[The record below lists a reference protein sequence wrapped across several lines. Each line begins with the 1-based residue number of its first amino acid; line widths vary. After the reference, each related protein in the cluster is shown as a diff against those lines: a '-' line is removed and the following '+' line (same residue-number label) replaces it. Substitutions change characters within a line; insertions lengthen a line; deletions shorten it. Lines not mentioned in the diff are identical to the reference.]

1 MDTYYKYKKYKSKYI
16 KLNNLLENYKKDYT
30 SYTYCDK
37 KGFEQHQGECWND
50 TIQTFFCFSD
60 ECKIQVQRKL
70 WNLTAE
76 EIVEFAFIMGRDKY
90 LPYVYKTRINDLK
103 LKLIEYIRILQERLC
118 HYIQIDPSIKVKPK
132 KCNVLDVCHLKDP
145 NKVLSNSLRLGVE
158 GAIVGL
164 EITRNKEIPHDL
176 KDENHGGLYY
186 DEVIL
191 YTLLSIILLDNQNII
206 IAKGKPIDELMKENL
221 DEVIFIKVISNYSSI
236 NSNQVN
242 HVTGFL
248 KCNGKLLFYDNNHG
262 FIDFDWK
269 KYLFVYLQNL
279 DYIPVINMSIFMQPF
294 FKNQKN
300 NKYYSLDNQEII
312 IKNSNN
318 LQVFT
323 HLTLFKKIKISNEI
337 DYINKSRESL
347 LQIEIANKTFINI
360 KKYIENGLDIN
371 ETYLDDKS
379 NIVQYLLYN
388 NCNEI
393 KLFEYLINEIKVP
406 INYVNAYDYNAL
418 YFCENQ
424 TIFEFLFNKGCDI
437 NKISKVTGNSIL
449 FNRTDLNLVKFIC
462 GKINKDII
470 SIKNFNGNTILHILA
485 IYDYFDIFFYLVNTY
500 KLYINTLNNDN
511 ETPIH
516 FAIKHNS
523 KRIFNNFINK
533 DLLKLKNKKGNLL
546 HYAVEYRNF
555 DAIKKL
561 DELNLLDSLNY
572 MNNDNKLPRQ
582 LLLIDGTKIKST
594 DNEMYQYLIK
604 KNKN

>member
-16 KLNNLLENYKKDYT
+16 KLNNILENYKKDYT

-37 KGFEQHQGECWND
+37 RGFEQHQGECWND

-70 WNLTAE
+70 WNLTPE
-76 EIVEFAFIMGRDKY
+76 EIVEFAFLTGRDKY
-90 LPYVYKTRINDLK
+90 LPYSYKTRINDLK
-103 LKLIEYIRILQERLC
+103 LKLIEYIKILQERLC
-118 HYIQIDPSIKVKPK
+118 HYIQIDPTIKVKPK
-132 KCNVLDVCHLKDP
+132 KCNILDVCPLKDP
-145 NKVLSNSLRLGVE
+145 NKVLLNSLKLGVE

-176 KDENHGGLYY
+176 KDKNHGGLYY

-191 YTLLSIILLDNQNII
+191 YNLLSIILLDNQNII

-221 DEVIFIKVISNYSSI
+221 DEVIFIKVISSND
-236 NSNQVN
+236 SNQVN

-248 KCNGKLLFYDNNHG
+248 KCNGKLLFYDNIHG

-269 KYLFVYLQNL
+269 KYLSVYIQNL
-279 DYIPVINMSIFMQPF
+279 DYIPVINMSIFMKPF
-294 FKNQKN
+294 FKHQEN

-312 IKNSNN
+312 INNSNS
-318 LQVFT
+318 LHLIK
-323 HLTLFKKIKISNEI
+323 HLTLIKKIKVSSEI

-347 LQIEIANKTFINI
+347 LQIEIANKTYINI

-371 ETYLDDKS
+371 ETYHDDKS

-388 NCNEI
+388 NCDEI
-393 KLFEYLINEIKVP
+393 KLFEYLINEAKVP
-406 INYVNAYDYNAL
+406 INYVNDNDYNAL
-418 YFCENQ
+418 YFCENK
-424 TIFEFLFNKGCDI
+424 TIFEFLLNKGCDI
-437 NKISKVTGNSIL
+437 NKISKVTGNSVL
-449 FNRTDLNLVKFIC
+449 FNRNNLDLVKFIC
-462 GKINKDII
+462 SKINKDNI
-470 SIKNFNGNTILHILA
+470 SIKNFNGNTYLHILA
-485 IYDYFDIFFYLVNTY
+485 IYDYFEIFSYLVNTY
-500 KLYINTLNNDN
+500 KLPINTLNNDN

-516 FAIKHNS
+516 IAIKNKS
-523 KRIFNNFINK
+523 NKIFNTFINK
-533 DLLKLKNKKGNLL
+533 DLLRIKNKKGSLL

-555 DAIKKL
+555 DVVKKL
-561 DELNLLDSLNY
+561 DELNLLNFLNY
-572 MNNDNKLPRQ
+572 KNNDGKLPYQ
-582 LLLIDGTKIKST
+582 LLLIGDNKIKFV